1 MTVQEFF
8 RDWKD
13 ATRELS
19 DSEKGRLISA
29 LVAVSNGEAVTVSGN
44 EKFVFPLYSAR
55 LKEEKTDKERI
66 V

>member
-1 MTVQEFF
+1 MNIQEFF
-8 RDWKD
+8 RDWKE

-19 DSEKGRLISA
+19 DSEKGRLVSA
-29 LVAVSNGEAVTVSGN
+29 LVAVSNGENVVVSGN

-55 LKEEKTDKERI
+55 IKEEKLDKER

>member
-1 MTVQEFF
+1 MSFQEFF

-13 ATRELS
+13 ATKELS
-19 DSEKGRLISA
+19 DSEKGRLMSA
-29 LVAVSNGEAVTVSGN
+29 LVAVSNGEDVVVSGN

-55 LKEEKTDKERI
+55 LKEVKADKERT